1 MEPMTLLSRYTIKL
15 FIKIYLISLISLFC
29 MYFIIDM
36 VSHLDRLSKATPE
49 SASLLDTLF
58 QYYGVRCFTLFNTIN
73 ATVVLFS
80 AAATIA
86 TMQSKNELIAL
97 HSMGASPNQIA
108 KPIIVVAIIMASL
121 AATNRELIIPRFQQ
135 DLTRTAQNW
144 TGNEK
149 IPIQAKFDHRTDILF
164 GGRHAIKSDSTILLP
179 RLHLHRPLGRFPRI
193 IEAQSAIYT
202 SATKTQ
208 PAGYKLKNV
217 TVPASLD
224 SYSTAVFEGEPVI
237 VTATDHP
244 DLKDNELFVVSQ
256 LPFDLLVAQ
265 NNHYKFN
272 STKSLI
278 GLLQNQSLDY
288 GAHLRVQLHARFVQP
303 VLDLTLLLLGLPFVL
318 SGRNQSLLFSICGG
332 VGTIVVFFG
341 VVFTSHAVGA
351 SGYAISPSLAAWLPL
366 FVLIPTTYFITKH
379 IRR

>member
-1 MEPMTLLSRYTIKL
+1 MTLLSRYTIKL

-135 DLTRTAQNW
+135 DLTRTAQN
-144 TGNEK
+144 
-149 IPIQAKFDHRTDILF
+149 
-164 GGRHAIKSDSTILLP
+164 
-179 RLHLHRPLGRFPRI
+179 
-193 IEAQSAIYT
+193 
-202 SATKTQ
+202 
-208 PAGYKLKNV
+208 
-217 TVPASLD
+217 
-224 SYSTAVFEGEPVI
+224 
-237 VTATDHP
+237 
-244 DLKDNELFVVSQ
+244 
-256 LPFDLLVAQ
+256 
-265 NNHYKFN
+265 
-272 STKSLI
+272 
-278 GLLQNQSLDY
+278 
-288 GAHLRVQLHARFVQP
+288 
-303 VLDLTLLLLGLPFVL
+303 
-318 SGRNQSLLFSICGG
+318 
-332 VGTIVVFFG
+332 
-341 VVFTSHAVGA
+341 
-351 SGYAISPSLAAWLPL
+351 
-366 FVLIPTTYFITKH
+366 
-379 IRR
+379 